1 MPKWKFVHAKGL
13 KVQGMNHSGEDRFSD
28 NKYQSLAREVIQ
40 NSLDARNKKL
50 ASDSP
55 VKVEFSLMKIENDE
69 FPEVSY
75 IRDEVIP
82 KAQGFSKWKSN
93 EDTKEYLSEMIDALN
108 TPKIS
113 VLRISDFGTTGLNEN
128 QYESIIG
135 EGYSVKVDDD
145 SQGSKGIGKAA
156 PFVNSIFRTVFY
168 NSKSTDFEDNSVGI
182 MHFLSFPINEN
193 DESDITEPEGKFVE
207 SEYNRIRKQ
216 TVFGDYVRND
226 FGTDL
231 FIMGF
236 DEDEGEWENHLILS
250 ILYNFFISIYQEK
263 LVVSVGDLVI
273 NKASLSDVIDY
284 FGNQDLSG
292 DLKRQYDETRRYFK
306 VLATKEGEEKKTFPL
321 DSKFVELFPEFIES
335 ENDGTLMIIR
345 DDEGTRRVLQ
355 TRSSGMR
362 IFARSRIVPNIP
374 YTAIF
379 QATGS
384 KFNRFLKD
392 MESAAHNNW
401 SKDQKTVKKGSKIKA
416 ASLLA
421 ELGKYF
427 REHIAE
433 EFGVTG
439 EDGVKAFALGEF
451 LSNEEKNGK
460 KTVDDSGII
469 KNLTNITLRDQNR
482 KISQAST
489 NEKEVKR
496 KSSDSGYDGEH
507 GSGSQNRNGDNQT
520 KESGGGSNQGNGDG
534 PHTGNNKGG
543 DGNHKKNQIKW
554 SHNRD
559 FKAKILETDYTAGIY
574 DLVILPEKNA
584 SELNLSLKTIGADG
598 RSDSLLILEVYSSTS
613 HEIDRNQHYLK
624 LFNINK
630 GERISIKFKINS
642 KMRVRMEVDINA
654 NER

>member
-40 NSLDARNKKL
+40 NSLDARNKNL
-50 ASDSP
+50 SSDTP
-55 VKVEFSLMKIENDE
+55 VKIEFSLMKIENDE
-69 FPEVSY
+69 FPEIAY

-93 EDTKEYLSEMIDALN
+93 EDTKEYLSEMNDALN
-108 TPKIS
+108 MPEIS

-168 NSKSTDFEDNSVGI
+168 NSKSTDFGENSVGI
-182 MHFLSFPINEN
+182 MHFLSFPMDEN

-207 SEYNRIRKQ
+207 PEYNRIRKQ
-216 TVFGDYVRND
+216 TVFGDYIRND
-226 FGTDL
+226 YGTDL

-236 DEDEGEWENHLILS
+236 DEDEGEWKNHLVLS

-263 LVVSVGDLVI
+263 LVVAVGDLVI
-273 NKASLSDVIDY
+273 NKTSLNDVIDY

-292 DLKRQYDETRRYFK
+292 DLKRQYNETKQYYK
-306 VLATKEGEEKKTFPL
+306 VLSTEVGDDKKIFNL

-335 ENDGTLMIIR
+335 ETDGNLMIIR

-362 IFARSRIVPNIP
+362 IYARSRIVPNIP

-401 SKDQKTVKKGSKIKA
+401 SKDQKTVKKGSKTKA
-416 ASLLA
+416 ANLLA

-427 REHIAE
+427 REHISE

-451 LSNEEKNGK
+451 LSNEEKEGK

-469 KNLTNITLRDQNR
+469 KNLTNIKLKDQR
-482 KISQAST
+482 QKSSQVSS
-489 NEKEVKR
+489 NEKEDRSKLF
-496 KSSDSGYDGEH
+496 DSEFDGER
-507 GSGSQNRNGDNQT
+507 GSGSHDKNGDHQP
-520 KESGGGSNQGNGDG
+520 KEPGGGSNPGNGDG
-534 PHTGNNKGG
+534 PHAGNNKGG
-543 DGNHKKNQIKW
+543 HGDHKKASKKW
-554 SHNRD
+554 SPNRD
-559 FKAKILETDYTAGIY
+559 FTARILETDYTSGIY
-574 DLVILPEKNA
+574 NLVILPEKA
-584 SELNLSLKTIGADG
+584 AAELNLSLKTIGADS
-598 RSDSLLILEVYSSTS
+598 RTDSLLIREAYSSTAYK
-613 HEIDRNQHYLK
+613 IDSKHHYLK
-624 LFNINK
+624 LFNIKK
-630 GERISIKFKINS
+630 GDRISIKIKINS
-642 KMRVRMEVDINA
+642 QIRVRMEVDINA